1 VSLNKM
7 KVAVA
12 AGLLSTVVAGV
23 SMTVGANAATKKV
36 NWATVTS
43 AKAGGGM
50 AALVKAAQK
59 EGHVNVITI
68 PLAGWANYGAI
79 MKDFT
84 KKYGIHRDPAGQ
96 GPCGRAGRGGRR
108 HHVRDEQPRAVGTVQ
123 GGELESDSLERQGRE
138 GSLVR

>member
-1 VSLNKM
+1 MSLNKM

-36 NWATVTS
+36 NWATVSS

-50 AALVKAAQK
+50 AALVKAAKK

-68 PLAGWANYGAI
+68 PLSGWANYGLI

-84 KKYGIHRDPAGQ
+84 KKYGIHINDAILPEGAKPTTTRNFVIANVAAPAGLIAE
-96 GPCGRAGRGGRR
+96 GPEA
-108 HHVRDEQPRAVGTVQ
+108 
-123 GGELESDSLERQGRE
+123 
-138 GSLVR
+138 